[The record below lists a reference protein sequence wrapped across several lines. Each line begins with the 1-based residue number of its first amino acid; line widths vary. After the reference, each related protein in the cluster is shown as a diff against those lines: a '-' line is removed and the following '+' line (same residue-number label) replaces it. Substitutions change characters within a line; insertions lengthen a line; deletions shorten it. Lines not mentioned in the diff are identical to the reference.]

1 MNKTKTFAA
10 AVFALLLVA
19 ACGSSGIGDI
29 LNGGGGSTAGVASI
43 HGTVD
48 SVDTNSRSIY
58 LTNVSG
64 YNNSLRD
71 SSNYNSVRVYYNNN
85 TSINYQ
91 GRNYRPEDLER
102 GDEVTIRVD
111 QQSGGQLV
119 AESMDV
125 TYNNRGG
132 MASSSNGTYGS
143 YPSNTYPNTYPNGT
157 YGNNNGY
164 STLRGTVSYVDTANR
179 TIELTSTSWMSG
191 FQGNNTGSRVVVSYD
206 PNGGV
211 DWNGRSYPVTN
222 LERGDVVDVQ
232 VANNN
237 SSSNWFA
244 NRITLVRDVNNR

>member
-29 LNGGGGSTAGVASI
+29 LNGGGGTTASVASI

-71 SSNYNSVRVYYNNN
+71 SSTGNSVRVYYNNN
-85 TSINYQ
+85 TTINYQ
-91 GRNYRPEDLER
+91 GRAYHPEDLER

-111 QQSGGQLV
+111 QNGNQLI

-143 YPSNTYPNTYPNGT
+143 YPTNGNTYPNGT
-157 YGNNNGY
+157 YGNNGY
-164 STLRGTVSYVDTANR
+164 STLRGTVSYVDTVNR

-191 FQGNNTGSRVVVSYD
+191 FQGNNTSSRVVVSYD

-222 LERGDVVDVQ
+222 LERGDIVDVQ
-232 VANNN
+232 VANN

-244 NRITLVRDVNNR
+244 NRITLVRDINNR

>member
-10 AVFALLLVA
+10 AVFALLLAA

-29 LNGGGGSTAGVASI
+29 LNGGGNSNAGMSSI

-58 LTNVSG
+58 LTNVNG
-64 YNNSLRD
+64 YNSLRD
-71 SSNYNSVRVYYNNN
+71 SSGSNSVRVYYNNN
-85 TSINYQ
+85 TTISYQ
-91 GRNYRPEDLER
+91 GRNYHPEDLER
-102 GDEVTIRVD
+102 GDEVTVRVD
-111 QQSGGQLV
+111 QNGNQLI

-132 MASSSNGTYGS
+132 MASSSNGTYGT
-143 YPSNTYPNTYPNGT
+143 YPSNTNTYPNGT

-179 TIELTSTSWMSG
+179 TLELTGTSWMSG

-232 VANNN
+232 VANSN
-237 SSSNWFA
+237 SSNNWFA
-244 NRITLVRDVNNR
+244 NRITLVRDINNR